1 MSRRAALPGASE
13 LFRATSSTASLAEAE
28 KPTPAQ
34 EIRTRGEPAN
44 GAAPADQPQ
53 QRSRRRQANP
63 GESTGRERHDEKITV
78 YLSADELVQ
87 LDEAKAALY
96 RDQGMKVDRGR
107 IVREAVAVVIGDLAA
122 KGEAS
127 ILARRLREG

>member
-1 MSRRAALPGASE
+1 MSRRAALPGANE
-13 LFRATSSTASLAEAE
+13 LFRATSSAAALAEAE
-28 KPTPAQ
+28 PAPPAS
-34 EIRTRGEPAN
+34 REPAAQAE
-44 GAAPADQPQ
+44 AATIVKPPQ
-53 QRSRRRQANP
+53 QTAKRTHAS

-78 YLSADELVQ
+78 YLSADELVL

-96 RDQGMKVDRGR
+96 RDQGLKVDRGR
-107 IVREAVAVVIGDLAA
+107 IVREAVSVVIGDLAA

>member
-1 MSRRAALPGASE
+1 MSRRAALPGANE

-28 KPTPAQ
+28 KP
-34 EIRTRGEPAN
+34 
-44 GAAPADQPQ
+44 APATEPVEGLPMVLLSGAS
-53 QRSRRRQANP
+53 RSSEPGAGHSNP

-87 LDEAKAALY
+87 LDEAKSALY
-96 RDQGMKVDRGR
+96 RDQGLKVDRGR